1 MRLAAHMWQESLV
14 MIRPLPHSQPGPHMS
29 SDKSIPK
36 SRLGRIARLASAG
49 ARTGA
54 SMFLNRSEQSTA
66 KSAQKTAAALGDMRA
81 LGAKV
86 GQMLAF
92 VDGILPESQQAIFAE
107 HLKPLLES
115 TPTSPFPA
123 IKAQLEA
130 ELGAS
135 IEDLYDDFD
144 PVPLASASL
153 GQVHRATLKG
163 SGEPV
168 AVKVQHPGIEEALHQ
183 DLKNVKLLES
193 MAAMAGARKFDSAT
207 MIQELRTRFL
217 EELDYEF
224 EAKNQQE
231 FIDFHAHNDHIVI
244 PGIYASHSS
253 RRVLTSDFMTGISYE
268 EACAHPDDALRA
280 AWCDA
285 LWRFYYEATIVG
297 SMFNADPHPGNYRFL
312 PDGKVI
318 FFDFGCVQ
326 RQPSERSVF
335 GCKLHLAAAR
345 RDDDAFREGCVDLMG
360 LQGGEW
366 QELAIDYMRLC
377 FEPWFG
383 SPYRITSPYVR
394 EVVQYLND
402 LKFDVMKLKD
412 DSFTPLGEGMLFVN
426 RLQFGFYSVLS
437 GLNVEVDYA
446 AIELSYLEP
455 LEARLISQGVIK

>member
-1 MRLAAHMWQESLV
+1 
-14 MIRPLPHSQPGPHMS
+14 
-29 SDKSIPK
+29 
-36 SRLGRIARLASAG
+36 
-49 ARTGA
+49 
-54 SMFLNRSEQSTA
+54 MFLNRSEKSTA

-92 VDGILPESQQAIFAE
+92 VDGILPESQQAVFSE

-130 ELGAS
+130 ELQAS
-135 IEDLYDDFD
+135 IEDLFETFE
-144 PVPLASASL
+144 PEPLASASL

-163 SGEPV
+163 SGQQV

-207 MIQELRTRFL
+207 MIQELRERFL
-217 EELDYEF
+217 EEIDYEF
-224 EAKNQQE
+224 EANNQKD
-231 FIDFHAHNDHIVI
+231 FIAFHAHNDNIVI
-244 PGIYASHSS
+244 PRIHDELSS
-253 RRVLTSDFMTGISYE
+253 RRVLTSDFLTGLGYE
-268 EACAHPDDALRA
+268 EACAHPDEALRA

-297 SMFNADPHPGNYRFL
+297 NMFNADPHPGNYRFL

-326 RQPSERSVF
+326 RQPAERGAL
-335 GCKLHLAAAR
+335 GCRLHLAAAR
-345 RDDDAFREGCVDLMG
+345 RDDDAFREGCVALMG
-360 LQGGEW
+360 LKGGEW

-377 FEPWFG
+377 FEPWFA

-412 DSFTPLGEGMLFVN
+412 DSFAPLGEGMLFVN

-437 GLNVEVDYA
+437 GLNAEVDYA
-446 AIELSYLEP
+446 SIEKSYLEP
-455 LEARLISQGVIK
+455 LEAKLDANL